1 MSPTE
6 QITAGAGGAVA
17 LPFAGAALDT
27 SPLVLVRLVV
37 LGAAL
42 GLLTVCDSRERRVP
56 NRIVLPAA
64 ALCAVLSLASGIDI
78 STSVIAGAT
87 LVAVMLALSL
97 ARPDALGMGD
107 VKLAL
112 LVLCGLDGTSPRAL
126 ILALELYTL
135 VGIVLLIRHGRA
147 ALGTSLPLAPIIAA
161 GSLLA
166 LLL

>member
-1 MSPTE
+1 MSRTE
-6 QITAGAGGAVA
+6 QITAGAGGALA
-17 LPFAGAALDT
+17 LALAGAALDRA
-27 SPLVLVRLVV
+27 PLVLVRLVV

-42 GLLTVCDSRERRVP
+42 GPLAVVDSRERRIP

-64 ALCAVLSLASGIDI
+64 ALCALLSLANGIDL
-78 STSVIAGAT
+78 STGLFAGAAV
-87 LVAVMLALSL
+87 VALTLALSL
-97 ARPDALGMGD
+97 SRPEALGMGD

-147 ALGTSLPLAPIIAA
+147 ALGTSLPLAPIVTAS
-161 GSLLA
+161 SLLA
-166 LLL
+166 LTL